1 MNSDDCILDLNIKYK
16 EKSFNINS
24 ENIITINEIK
34 EEIIKHFKLNE
45 EDKNYIKLF
54 LKNGEKDIFIDS
66 ENDIINNADD
76 TDINH
81 PKLNINLLIEQN
93 EKSCS
98 SSNNLIP
105 QNFKTI
111 DPDINDENDVKS
123 FNEGINTVT
132 KESLDKFE
140 ELRKIINNLTNE
152 IKILKEEQFNQNK
165 IIEENKLKM
174 KNEFEEYKKHIS
186 AINNKRF
193 NEENKKLEELIQIE
207 YNKIIEENQQ
217 AYKKTEDFF
226 QYKNTEIK
234 EFQNQIQESL
244 GKNML
249 EMKDSFTNKIIDEN
263 NKYKQ
268 IIEELKEKID
278 KLEQNNIENII
289 LKIEDKI
296 NEQKLNIYSD
306 IKNYIEQKFQKL
318 LLDSIKHEKEIE
330 SLKKCNQD
338 FVEFKSLL
346 ESQLE
351 ELLAKSKI
359 KNNQKNKNDS
369 QNYNIINSN
378 SIHNIIGI
386 DEIALNNSNNNIN
399 NNETNN
405 INTNNIELNGNNISN
420 NNINNKM
427 EQFKQQICSIN
438 KKEKNLNFEH
448 DVDEKKKDN
457 LKKFQFLREHVD
469 ENISNEKIIEILD
482 KHDGDEKQAL
492 IELSIN
498 KTML

>member
-1 MNSDDCILDLNIKYK
+1 
-16 EKSFNINS
+16 
-24 ENIITINEIK
+24 
-34 EEIIKHFKLNE
+34 
-45 EDKNYIKLF
+45 
-54 LKNGEKDIFIDS
+54 
-66 ENDIINNADD
+66 
-76 TDINH
+76 
-81 PKLNINLLIEQN
+81 
-93 EKSCS
+93 
-98 SSNNLIP
+98 
-105 QNFKTI
+105 
-111 DPDINDENDVKS
+111 
-123 FNEGINTVT
+123 
-132 KESLDKFE
+132 
-140 ELRKIINNLTNE
+140 
-152 IKILKEEQFNQNK
+152 
-165 IIEENKLKM
+165 
-174 KNEFEEYKKHIS
+174 
-186 AINNKRF
+186 
-193 NEENKKLEELIQIE
+193 
-207 YNKIIEENQQ
+207 
-217 AYKKTEDFF
+217 
-226 QYKNTEIK
+226 
-234 EFQNQIQESL
+234 
-244 GKNML
+244 
-249 EMKDSFTNKIIDEN
+249 MKDSFTNKIIDEN

-359 KNNQKNKNDS
+359 KNNQKNKNDL